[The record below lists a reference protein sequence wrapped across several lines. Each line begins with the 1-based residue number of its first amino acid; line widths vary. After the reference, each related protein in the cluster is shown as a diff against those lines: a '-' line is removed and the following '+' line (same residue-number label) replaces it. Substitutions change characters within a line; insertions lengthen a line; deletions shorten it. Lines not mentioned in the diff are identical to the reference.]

1 MLIQACILTLIKK
14 IIRKVLKVGNH
25 VRISKYKKHFWKSN
39 VPNWSEKVFVIKK
52 VKNTVPWT
60 YLISD
65 LSREDIVGT
74 FHEKELQET
83 NQKEFR
89 VEKVIKKKVINY
101 MLNGTVM
108 IICLIVGL
116 IKKAVKISERF
127 PELKSFGEKVRVELD
142 LN

>member
-1 MLIQACILTLIKK
+1 MFQIGLKK
-14 IIRKVLKVGNH
+14 I
-25 VRISKYKKHFWKSN
+25 
-39 VPNWSEKVFVIKK
+39 FVIKK
-52 VKNTVPWT
+52 VKSTVLWT
-60 YLISD
+60 YLIGD

-74 FHEKELQET
+74 FYKKELQET